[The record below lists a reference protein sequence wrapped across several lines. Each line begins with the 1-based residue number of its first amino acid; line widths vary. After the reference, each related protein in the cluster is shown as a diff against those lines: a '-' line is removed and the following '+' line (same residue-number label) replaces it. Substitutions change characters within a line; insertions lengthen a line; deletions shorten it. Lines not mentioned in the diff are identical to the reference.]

1 MLLFKQ
7 KKRAPSF
14 YIKAQ
19 FGVTLIELL
28 VVIVL
33 LGVAIAL
40 VGPFTMKQVDSAKAR
55 NEQLLLQRWLQKQ
68 SFSAFTSDSPILLR
82 FDGKAVYR
90 TLLPGTPL
98 YNQEVVGN
106 AQGIDGSDYGT
117 GYGTDYG
124 VSSDP
129 VAGSEMAPS
138 YTDLNA
144 YLSYDESLTGLN
156 NSDDVVPDILFNH
169 LFFDPQLL
177 KINSHG
183 YINAETF
190 SYHYR
195 GNEVSLNISNLL
207 TGAHDEDE

>member
-1 MLLFKQ
+1 MQLTSS
-7 KKRAPSF
+7 KKTANLSSL
-14 YIKAQ
+14 KAQ
-19 FGVTLIELL
+19 SGVTLIELL

-40 VGPFTMKQVDSAKAR
+40 VGPFTMKQIDSAKAR

-90 TLLPGTPL
+90 SLLPGTPL
-98 YNQEVVGN
+98 YNQEVVGS
-106 AQGIDGSDYGT
+106 AQGIDSSDYGT
-117 GYGTDYG
+117 GYGESYEHTEG
-124 VSSDP
+124 SD
-129 VAGSEMAPS
+129 VAQQF
-138 YTDLNA
+138 TDLNA
-144 YLSYDESLTGLN
+144 YLTYDENLTSQN
-156 NSDDVVPDILFNH
+156 NIDDVEPVIVFNH
-169 LFFDPQLL
+169 LFFEPQLL

-195 GNEVSLNISNLL
+195 GAEVSLNISNLL
-207 TGAHDEDE
+207 TGAHDD

>member
-1 MLLFKQ
+1 MLRTI
-7 KKRAPSF
+7 KKTAGRSSL
-14 YIKAQ
+14 KAQ
-19 FGVTLIELL
+19 SGVTLIELL

-40 VGPFTMKQVDSAKAR
+40 VGPFTIKQVDSAKAR
-55 NEQLLLQRWLQKQ
+55 NEQLFLQRWLQKQ

-98 YNQEVVGN
+98 YNQQVVVRTQGGSADYGIGDGSGYGESYDSVVGTKKAPQFN
-106 AQGIDGSDYGT
+106 NLNDY
-117 GYGTDYG
+117 
-124 VSSDP
+124 
-129 VAGSEMAPS
+129 
-138 YTDLNA
+138 LN
-144 YLSYDESLTGLN
+144 YDDSLYSQK
-156 NSDDVVPDILFNH
+156 NSDDAMPALLFDH
-169 LFFDPQLL
+169 LFFDPQRL
-177 KINSHG
+177 KINRHG
-183 YINAETF
+183 YIDAEIF